1 MPTVQN
7 GHAEAG
13 KAPNTKSIAY
23 LINTKHINNEVFQ
36 VRTCNYCT

>member
-13 KAPNTKSIAY
+13 KARNTKSIAY
-23 LINTKHINNEVFQ
+23 LMDTKRLNNEVNQ
-36 VRTCNYCT
+36 V